1 MSSIASE
8 ITVFFILILLGFL
21 LKFKFNKPDFKNGLK
36 LYILNI
42 ALPATI
48 FISIVSVQINSKYL
62 LFPLIALFFNIAI
75 FALTPLIL
83 KISNISDVRK
93 RRTLYML
100 LASFAPG
107 LSCFPIIN

>member
-62 LFPLIALFFNIAI
+62 LFPLIALF
-75 FALTPLIL
+75 LTLQFL
-83 KISNISDVRK
+83 H
-93 RRTLYML
+93 
-100 LASFAPG
+100 
-107 LSCFPIIN
+107 